1 MKICAIQPP
10 YAYES
15 DRRRETID
23 FIISQMDAC
32 DDSFDLIL
40 TPEFSNIPGTKPD
53 SVTLAEII
61 ANDTPTLVEAAE
73 RTAKRCKA
81 IVALSFMSEF
91 APGVYR
97 NTTRVYDRN
106 GRTAGE
112 YYKQHLTNG
121 EKFAWKLDYSYAR
134 AFHEPEIVEF
144 EGLKLGF
151 LICYDTYFNEYV
163 ANLSRRQPDI
173 VLISSFQRG
182 ERQDVLRLQCQN
194 IALQCN
200 AYVLRASYSMGADVS
215 VGGTSLVAS
224 PEGELLADFHN
235 AVGRLI
241 FDIDDPMHK
250 YMRTNT
256 FNGPMIRHDKFV
268 EQGRTPM
275 SARSCGPMVME
286 GELACP
292 YPRICAHRGFKFAAP
307 ENTMPA
313 FGMAVAY
320 GMQEIEFDV
329 RFSADGVP
337 VACHDRQLGHYSDVN
352 GNVEE
357 LTWAEIAKADCGS
370 KFNPVFAGTRLP
382 LFEDILK
389 RFSRQVIFN
398 MHIKAFE
405 GSTPSDEKEFRRQ
418 FALLVEL
425 LYKYDC
431 QEHVYIMASAPVQKV
446 AIEMAPEIPRC
457 MSADGGLW
465 DIVDRAIEYKCQ
477 KVQLYM
483 EGINQQMIDKA
494 HANNIL
500 CNYFYCDDPVKAVEY
515 FRMGVDCLLTNN
527 CLGVYNEVHKAG
539 IL

>member
-1 MKICAIQPP
+1 MKICSIQPP

-15 DRRRETID
+15 ERRRDSID
-23 FIISQMDAC
+23 FIIQQLDAC
-32 DDSFDLIL
+32 DDSCDIVL

-53 SVTLAEII
+53 SVSLAEII
-61 ANDTPTLVEAAE
+61 SNETQPLVDAAQ
-73 RTAKRCKA
+73 RTARRCHA
-81 IVALSFMSEF
+81 IVALSFMAEY

-106 GRTAGE
+106 GDVAGE

-134 AFHEPEIVEF
+134 EFHEPEIVEVN
-144 EGLKLGF
+144 GMRIGF
-151 LICYDTYFNEYV
+151 LICYDTYFNEYI

-182 ERQDVLRLQCQN
+182 ERQDVLRLQCRS

-200 AYVLRASYSMGADVS
+200 SYVLRASYSMGADAT

-224 PEGELLADFHN
+224 PEGELLADYGN
-235 AVGRLI
+235 GTGRLECTI
-241 FDIDDPMHK
+241 ADIKHK
-250 YMRTNT
+250 YMRSNT
-256 FNGPMIRHDKFV
+256 FGGAMIRHDKFV

-275 SARSCGPMVME
+275 SCRSCGPMVME
-286 GELACP
+286 GELTCP
-292 YPRICAHRGFKFAAP
+292 YPRICAHRGFNFAAP

-329 RFSADGVP
+329 RFTADGVP

-352 GNVEE
+352 GNVED
-357 LTWAEIAKADCGS
+357 LTWAEVAKADCGS

-382 LFEDILK
+382 LFEDILM

-405 GSTPSDEKEFRRQ
+405 GDTPTDEKEFRKQ
-418 FALLVEL
+418 FALLVKL
-425 LYKYDC
+425 LRKYDC
-431 QEHVYIMASAPVQKV
+431 HEHVYIMASSQVQKV
-446 AIEMAPEIPRC
+446 ALDMAPEIPRC
-457 MSADGGLW
+457 MSAGEGLW
-465 DIVDRAIEYKCQ
+465 DIVERAVECKCQ

-483 EGINQQMIDKA
+483 EGINQELIDKA
-494 HANNIL
+494 HRNNIL
-500 CNYFYCDDPVKAVEY
+500 CNYFYCDDPEKAVEY

-527 CLGVYNEVHKAG
+527 CLGVFNAVRKAG

>member
-1 MKICAIQPP
+1 MKLCSIQPP

-15 DRRRETID
+15 ECRRDTIN
-23 FIISQMDAC
+23 FIISQLDAC
-32 DDSFDLIL
+32 DETYDIIL
-40 TPEFSNIPGTKPD
+40 TPEFSNVPGTKPD
-53 SVTLAEII
+53 SLSLAEII
-61 ANDTPTLVEAAE
+61 ANDTQPLVDAAV

-91 APGVYR
+91 EPGVYR

-106 GRTAGE
+106 GNIAGE

-121 EKFAWKLDYSYAR
+121 EKFAWKLDYSYSR
-134 AFHEPEIVEF
+134 SFHEPEIIEVD
-144 EGLKLGF
+144 GIRLGF
-151 LICYDTYFNEYV
+151 LICYDTYFSEYI
-163 ANLSRRQPDI
+163 ANLSRRQPDV

-182 ERQDVLRLQCQN
+182 ERQDVLRLQSRS

-200 AYVLRASYSMGADVS
+200 SYVLRASYSMGKDAT

-224 PEGELLADFHN
+224 PEGELLADFQN
-235 AVGRLI
+235 ETGRLVMEVE
-241 FDIDDPMHK
+241 DIKHK
-250 YMRTNT
+250 YLRSNT
-256 FNGPMIRHDKFV
+256 FGGAMIHHDKFV

-275 SARSCGPMVME
+275 SCRSCGPMVME

-292 YPRICAHRGFKFAAP
+292 YPRICAHRGFNFAAP

-329 RFSADGVP
+329 RFTADGVP
-337 VACHDRQLGHYSDVN
+337 VACHDRQLGHYSDVA
-352 GNVEE
+352 GNVDE
-357 LTWAEIAKADCGS
+357 LSWSQVAKADCGS

-405 GSTPSDEKEFRRQ
+405 GAPAITEEEFRRQ
-418 FALLVEL
+418 FRLIVDM

-431 QEHVYIMASAPVQKV
+431 QDHVYIMASSQVQKI
-446 AIEMAPEIPRC
+446 ALEMAPEIPRC
-457 MSADGGLW
+457 MSAGEGLW
-465 DIVDRAIEYKCQ
+465 DIVDRAIEFKCQ

-483 EGINQQMIDKA
+483 EGINAQMIEKA